1 LRKTF
6 VLGEESDESC
16 TQPKKIKPCWVYLGF
31 SSHFPRDLKASHQK
45 FQPCVSCFSNNF
57 MVYVFFLFMAFR
69 AIKQDQKIPF
79 IPAANKIRMLKMTE
93 HDPMML
99 QVFRQCLFSV

>member
-1 LRKTF
+1 M
-6 VLGEESDESC
+6 G
-16 TQPKKIKPCWVYLGF
+16 
-31 SSHFPRDLKASHQK
+31 
-45 FQPCVSCFSNNF
+45 
-57 MVYVFFLFMAFR
+57 FR

-99 QVFRQCLFSV
+99 QVFRRCLFNVEDSPTRGLDVEEQKTFLAIICSRKSL